1 MSIKRLN
8 DEERAAYLIGYA
20 VMRQFEEAPPDPDTI
35 SEINAVL
42 RWLEHWLTHEELDH
56 VSLMTGCVFDED
68 LIDLLENDEALEGR
82 LDSEEP
88 GPTTTFRFE
97 GVMLTALLSRGQ
109 FRARIIP

>member
-8 DEERAAYLIGYA
+8 DEERAAYLIGHA

-56 VSLMTGCVFDED
+56 VSLMTGFVFDQE
-68 LIDLLENDEALEGR
+68 LIDLLENDEALER
-82 LDSEEP
+82 PLDSKEP
-88 GPTTTFRFE
+88 GPDDDVPF
-97 GVMLTALLSRGQ
+97 
-109 FRARIIP
+109 

>member
-42 RWLEHWLTHEELDH
+42 RWLEHWLTHEQLDH
-56 VSLMTGCVFDED
+56 VSLMTDFVFDED
-68 LIDLLENDEALEGR
+68 LIDLLENDKALQGR

-88 GPTTTFRFE
+88 GPDDDVPF
-97 GVMLTALLSRGQ
+97 
-109 FRARIIP
+109 

>member
-8 DEERAAYLIGYA
+8 DEERTANLIGYA

-56 VSLMTGCVFDED
+56 ISLMTGFVFDE
-68 LIDLLENDEALEGR
+68 AFRGR
-82 LDSEEP
+82 LRDC
-88 GPTTTFRFE
+88 
-97 GVMLTALLSRGQ
+97 
-109 FRARIIP
+109 RARDRRHLGRP